1 MIVLTVII
9 ASVGGYV
16 LVYRIRWGGYVPMSR
31 IRPWSIITP
40 LVIV

>member
-16 LVYRIRWGGYVPMSR
+16 LVYRIRWGGYPCRALGHGRSL
-31 IRPWSIITP
+31 STP

>member
-16 LVYRIRWGGYVPMSR
+16 LMYRIQWGEHPCHALDCGRSLR
-31 IRPWSIITP
+31 HW
-40 LVIV
+40 L